1 MNGLMRIMTNG
12 GGASKSRAI
21 RNQHVPMPAQRGW
34 GEASGDLPAKL
45 AIETRRAD
53 SRGANSTHR
62 TLEARIRFRFV
73 PMAIVNAGEELWTSA
88 GLPVDGL
95 RVRLH
100 RFRKSHQVIA
110 VGSDAS
116 CQRVLAHCVRNPSSY
131 LNS

>member
-62 TLEARIRFRFV
+62 LGKRESDSGLFPWQSLTRAKSCGRA
-73 PMAIVNAGEELWTSA
+73 PDCLWMDSGCGCTDSA
-88 GLPVDGL
+88 N
-95 RVRLH
+95 H
-100 RFRKSHQVIA
+100 IS
-110 VGSDAS
+110 
-116 CQRVLAHCVRNPSSY
+116 
-131 LNS
+131 